1 MNSLRTIFMPISSSW
16 IKRLRLPGR
25 ILGRVLRAR
34 RGVAAVEFALLFPI
48 TIIAGFGLL
57 EIARMIIQTNTVTK
71 GLRAGALYAAHASF
85 PLSATTLQN
94 VDNIART
101 GTLDGTGA
109 FLVDTWSDASAALTV
124 TTSTVTIDG
133 ESVPVVNMSASVPF
147 DNMVPGLE
155 SIIGLGTLTITAEHQ
170 QVYIGD

>member
-1 MNSLRTIFMPISSSW
+1 M
-16 IKRLRLPGR
+16 
-25 ILGRVLRAR
+25 
-34 RGVAAVEFALLFPI
+34 EFGLLFPI

-57 EIARMIIQTNTVTK
+57 EIARMIIQTNAVTK

-85 PLSATTLQN
+85 PLSATTLDN
-94 VDNIART
+94 VENIVKT

-109 FLVDTWSDASAALTV
+109 YVVDTWSDASAALAV

-133 ESVPVVNMSASVPF
+133 ESVPIVNLSASVPF

-155 SIIGLGTLTITAEHQ
+155 SIIGLGNLTIAADHQ
-170 QVYIGD
+170 QVYVGD